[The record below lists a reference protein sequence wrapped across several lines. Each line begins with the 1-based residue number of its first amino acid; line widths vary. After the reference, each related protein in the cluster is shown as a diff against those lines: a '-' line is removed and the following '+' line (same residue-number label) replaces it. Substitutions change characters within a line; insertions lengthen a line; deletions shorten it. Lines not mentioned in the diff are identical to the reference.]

1 MKRSIPEATLKQMWA
16 LSNRGV
22 GDKEIGK
29 QFGFGTNKVA
39 MGLARVAPDGRVMES
54 QYGNKRN
61 DPRHVRS
68 GCSVGLVDEIP
79 TGQFFEGRKRRFV

>member
-22 GDKEIGK
+22 GGQGNWKAVWLWDKQGRY
-29 QFGFGTNKVA
+29 GT
-39 MGLARVAPDGRVMES
+39 ARIAPDGRVMES
-54 QYGNKRN
+54 QYGDKRN

-68 GCSVGLVDEIP
+68 GCRGGLVDEIP
-79 TGQFFEGRKRRFV
+79 TGQFFEGRKRRYA